1 MVKSRIQKKRT
12 EIELLLNQ
20 FDRRTADSEKKLQKI
35 LETVIAGTAPEEK
48 HVEELRK
55 SMAGLRET
63 YNKICAI
70 ARDQLS
76 ESELPPEGSPAKD
89 FVTAVNEKRAKE
101 LEALRKEALDVF
113 KRFAMVW
120 SDDKYYLRMLSKHKQ
135 AFSEYVR
142 ILENPELSD
151 SRFTETE
158 EYRQIMIPAKTFLKA
173 LDCEDPDSE
182 EGIELLDKVSQY
194 FSLDIAVGI
203 MKKQY
208 YIMKYRWE

>member
-1 MVKSRIQKKRT
+1 MVKGKIQKKKT
-12 EIELLLNQ
+12 EIELLLKE
-20 FDRRTADSEKKLQKI
+20 FGWRTTDSEKKLQEI
-35 LETVIAGTAPEEK
+35 LDTVLAGTAPEEK
-48 HVEELRK
+48 YVQELKK

-89 FVTAVNEKRAKE
+89 FVTAVVEKRARE
-101 LEALRKEALDVF
+101 LEACRKEALDVF
-113 KRFAMVW
+113 KRFAVVW
-120 SDDKYYLRMLSKHKQ
+120 SDDKSYVRMLTKHKQ
-135 AFSEYVR
+135 EFSEYVR

-151 SRFTETE
+151 GRFTETE
-158 EYRQIMIPAKTFLKA
+158 EYRKIIVPAKTFLKA

-208 YIMKYRWE
+208 YTMKFSWE